1 MTAQLATRLLV
12 LLSIVYGIGIAILGA
27 LDSAAL
33 TNAAVIGAVVLGGL
47 WAVRGLLFSRNR
59 SS

>member
-27 LDSAAL
+27 LESSAL
-33 TNAAVIGAVVLGGL
+33 TNVAVIGAVVLGGL